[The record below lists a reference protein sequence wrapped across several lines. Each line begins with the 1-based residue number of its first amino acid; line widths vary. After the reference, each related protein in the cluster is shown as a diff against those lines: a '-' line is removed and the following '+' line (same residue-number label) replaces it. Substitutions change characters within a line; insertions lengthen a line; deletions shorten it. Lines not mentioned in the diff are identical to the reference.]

1 MFKTFLLLNDNLEE
15 KVPHS
20 AQAFPYVASRVEINQ
35 YYGNYVPWHWHQDVE
50 WILVIQGRLHLSMNN
65 HSYDLSEGE
74 GAFINSNMLHY
85 QEPLPG
91 PPVITLN
98 QLFDPQLISGSYK
111 SIYDQKYVA
120 PVLECKLLE
129 AMPLRNSAPN
139 QREILELVRTS
150 YDAAEYR
157 EYGYE
162 IAVRNALSSAWVLLC
177 REAAPLLVSKS
188 ITTNHSEERIKKMI
202 LFIHDHYEEKI
213 SLSEIAASAS
223 VSERECLRCFQQVL
237 KTSPFTYLLEYRTR
251 MAARSLQDTDLTV
264 TDIALSCG
272 FTGASYFSKTFRRI
286 MSCTPSEYRAQKRK
300 VI

>member
-20 AQAFPYVASRVEINQ
+20 AQAFPYVASRVEINR
-35 YYGNYVPWHWHQDVE
+35 YHGNYVPWHWHRDVE
-50 WILVIQGRLHLSMNN
+50 WILVIQGRLQLTMNN
-65 HSYDLSEGE
+65 HSYVLSEGE

-129 AMPLRNSAPN
+129 AIPLRNSASN
-139 QREILELVRTS
+139 QHEILQLIRAS
-150 YDAAEYR
+150 YEAAEYR

-162 IAVRNALSSAWVLLC
+162 ITVRNALSSAWVLLC

-188 ITTNHSEERIKKMI
+188 VTASHSEERIKKML

-213 SLSEIAASAS
+213 SLSEIAASAN
-223 VSERECLRCFQQVL
+223 VSERECLRCFQQIL

-251 MAARSLQDTDLTV
+251 MAARSLQDTDLTI

-286 MSCTPSEYRAQKRK
+286 MNCTPSEYRAQNQKST
-300 VI
+300 